1 MPAGIR
7 RSKLAPSELLA
18 HIGSKHALDWWVFAI
33 FCVAALEAQLV
44 FDVDRLG
51 GAIEL
56 WLIVA
61 LAGLGIVWLCFWL
74 ARRFI
79 RPMLTK
85 NRPYL
90 ILTFFAFAGFL
101 RGVLMHEVSTSL
113 KLEDESQHLYRY
125 IVAPIFTI
133 VLLSTFAIL
142 VGTFRGYQAS
152 ISELTK
158 ERARLRLASINLKSE
173 IDKTHS
179 ALQSRIFGI
188 LGPALEELDN
198 RLEAIK
204 DRDSLTS
211 AVNAL
216 KNTVDEVVR
225 PLSHTVAQ
233 TNFEQLV
240 LETNQS
246 IKQDSRQQRY
256 KLKVTL
262 RPLWSALIAVMIG
275 FGPSLVTNSTAW
287 GGFVT
292 IILGIIVFVVLAAI
306 NRITANRNFE
316 IWQAGLITIS
326 AYTVSMLLFIMTSG
340 LFATNP
346 TITEQTQMVTLM
358 TLLGVL
364 MFAYELSSSYRER
377 NLDSARKVNERFE
390 LLNSR
395 LRRQV
400 WLDHRRMAGILHGK
414 VQGTLYAAAIRL
426 NQTGEP
432 NPFLIENVKSEIQQ
446 ALGELSLENRQ
457 QHKFDAVLAEMFE
470 MWEDLVHFDTQ
481 FEAAAIEALNASN
494 EANECA
500 IEVIREGINNAVRHG
515 QAKKILI
522 RIRLTSNHL
531 VELLIINEGQLLPEQ
546 EAAGFGTSLISEY
559 THKWWR
565 KSTDTGVELGAQVL
579 L

>member
-1 MPAGIR
+1 MPSGIR
-7 RSKLAPSELLA
+7 RSKLKPSDLLE

-44 FDVDRLG
+44 FDYDRLG
-51 GAIEL
+51 GALEL
-56 WLIVA
+56 WALVA
-61 LAGLGIVWLCFWL
+61 ISGLSIIWLSFWL
-74 ARRFI
+74 ARKFLK
-79 RPMLTK
+79 PLLTK

-90 ILTFFAFAGFL
+90 ILTFFAVAGFF
-101 RGVLMHEVSTSL
+101 RGVTMHEVSTAL
-113 KLEDESQHLYRY
+113 ALEDESQHLYRY
-125 IVAPIFTI
+125 VVAPIFTI

-152 ISELTK
+152 IAELTK

-188 LGPALEELDN
+188 LGPALDELEN

-204 DRDSLTS
+204 DKKSLTS
-211 AVNAL
+211 AVTAL
-216 KNTVDEVVR
+216 KNTVDDVVR
-225 PLSHTVAQ
+225 PLSHNVAQ

-240 LETNQS
+240 LETNQTIS
-246 IKQDSRQQRY
+246 QDSRQQRY

-262 RPLWSALIAVMIG
+262 RPVWSALISVMIG
-275 FGPSLVTNSTAW
+275 FGPSLVSNSTAW

-292 IILGIIVFVVLAAI
+292 IILGLVIFSVLTSV
-306 NRITANRNFE
+306 NFLTKNQNFE
-316 IWQAGLITIS
+316 IWQAGVITVAAHS
-326 AYTVSMLLFIMTSG
+326 LSMLLFIVLSG
-340 LFATNP
+340 LFETNP
-346 TITEQTQMVTLM
+346 TVTEQTQMMTLI

-364 MFAYELSSSYRER
+364 MFAYEWSASYRAR
-377 NLDSARKVNERFE
+377 NLESARKVNERFE

-400 WLDHRRMAGILHGK
+400 WLDHRRMASILHGQL
-414 VQGTLYAAAIRL
+414 QGTLYAAAIRL
-426 NQTGEP
+426 NQSGEP

-446 ALGELSLENRQ
+446 ALNELSVEARQ
-457 QHKFDAVLAEMFE
+457 DQRFEAVLGEILE
-470 MWEDLVHFDTQ
+470 MWEDVVDFKTQ
-481 FEAAAIEALNASN
+481 FDAEAIEALNKSS

-515 QAKKILI
+515 GAKKISVSVKLA
-522 RIRLTSNHL
+522 SAQL
-531 VELLIINEGQLLPEQ
+531 VELRVVNEGQRLPEQ
-546 EAAGFGTSLISEY
+546 EATGFGTSLISEY
-559 THKWWR
+559 THRWWR
-565 KSTDTGVELGAQVL
+565 KSTETGVELGAQVL